1 MDFTRLIYNSFMNLK
16 KNLDEIN
23 DDGIKSLL
31 KGMDEKLEAFDVKII
46 VHEDWIIKIENTL
59 KYIENAIVENR
70 QFIREDGE
78 VLPIEK
84 VRKVNKASIAN
95 LAKHSEYI
103 SKVPKEDDSIIP
115 DKLYTI
121 EKETDFSVYE
131 NKFLFLLLTT
141 LRGFLS
147 VIQEGISDA
156 IESGYTTLSVKK
168 KNKLNDLEDN
178 INILL
183 EGKNRGDDSIPSE
196 LKDTIDRIE
205 NISSRID
212 SFLNMNLMKE
222 MSKYPLI
229 SSNITKTNV
238 LRMNEN
244 FKACVDLYEFI
255 TRYDELGYD
264 VILNNRIIHLDES
277 EKTEIEIALLTI
289 ETLAYKDSKELSKA
303 FNKEYET
310 YLRELDD
317 SKREI
322 RDKRISELKEKFNSN
337 GKTDYEYIILLEDK
351 ITDLLNLKE
360 ELIKLDN
367 ENKALKLDNERLN
380 NVIVDKNTIISD
392 LEKQIH
398 DLLNK
403 NNELNEKIID
413 FNKNE
418 LLLNDRIS
426 ELEKES
432 SGKDKYVEDS
442 RVSVGKL
449 NSEIS
454 RLQAE
459 LINKEAEKVQIRTD
473 IKKDLDIKDERI
485 SILQARLL
493 THGERS
499 LDDYTSEKNFDELER
514 EYKMIEKIY
523 KEEWK
528 KTKKAIKKKLKE
540 GE

>member
-183 EGKNRGDDSIPSE
+183 EGKNRGENSIPSE

-322 RDKRISELKEKFNSN
+322 RDKRISELKERFNSS

-351 ITDLLNLKE
+351 ITDLLNIKE

-432 SGKDKYVEDS
+432 SGKDKYVEEA

-473 IKKDLDIKDERI
+473 IQKDLYSKDEKI

-514 EYKMIEKIY
+514 EYKMIESIY

>member
-31 KGMDEKLEAFDVKII
+31 KGMDSKLEAFDVKII

-183 EGKNRGDDSIPSE
+183 EGKNRGENSIPSE

-303 FNKEYET
+303 FNMEYET
-310 YLRELDD
+310 YLKELDD

-322 RDKRISELKEKFNSN
+322 RDKRISELKEKFNSS

-418 LLLNDRIS
+418 LLLNDRIK

-432 SGKDKYVEDS
+432 SGKDKYVEEA

-473 IKKDLDIKDERI
+473 IQKDLDIKDERI

-514 EYKMIEKIY
+514 EYKMIESIY

>member
-31 KGMDEKLEAFDVKII
+31 KGMDSKLEAFDVKII

-84 VRKVNKASIAN
+84 IRKVNKASIAN

-183 EGKNRGDDSIPSE
+183 EGKNRGENSIPSE

-310 YLRELDD
+310 YLKELDD

-418 LLLNDRIS
+418 LLLNDRIK

-432 SGKDKYVEDS
+432 SGKDKYVEEA
-442 RVSVGKL
+442 RVSLGKL

-473 IKKDLDIKDERI
+473 IQKDLDIKDEKI

>member
-31 KGMDEKLEAFDVKII
+31 KGMDSKLEAFDVKII

-131 NKFLFLLLTT
+131 NKFLYLLLTT
-141 LRGFLS
+141 LRGFVT

-156 IESGYTTLSVKK
+156 IESGFTTLSVKK
-168 KNKLNDLEDN
+168 KNKLNDVEDN
-178 INILL
+178 IKIFV
-183 EGKNRGDDSIPSE
+183 EGKNRGENSIPAD
-196 LKDTIDRIE
+196 LKETIDRIE
-205 NISSRID
+205 NISSQID

-310 YLRELDD
+310 YLKELDD

-351 ITDLLNLKE
+351 ITDLLNLSK
-360 ELIKLDN
+360 
-367 ENKALKLDNERLN
+367 
-380 NVIVDKNTIISD
+380 
-392 LEKQIH
+392 H
-398 DLLNK
+398 
-403 NNELNEKIID
+403 
-413 FNKNE
+413 
-418 LLLNDRIS
+418 
-426 ELEKES
+426 
-432 SGKDKYVEDS
+432 
-442 RVSVGKL
+442 
-449 NSEIS
+449 
-454 RLQAE
+454 
-459 LINKEAEKVQIRTD
+459 
-473 IKKDLDIKDERI
+473 
-485 SILQARLL
+485 
-493 THGERS
+493 
-499 LDDYTSEKNFDELER
+499 
-514 EYKMIEKIY
+514 
-523 KEEWK
+523 
-528 KTKKAIKKKLKE
+528 
-540 GE
+540 

>member
-31 KGMDEKLEAFDVKII
+31 KGMDERLEAFDVKII

-183 EGKNRGDDSIPSE
+183 EGKNRGENSIPSE

-337 GKTDYEYIILLEDK
+337 GKADYEYIILLEDK
-351 ITDLLNLKE
+351 IADLLNLKE

-367 ENKALKLDNERLN
+367 ENKALKSDNERLN
-380 NVIVDKNTIISD
+380 NVIVDKNTLISD

-473 IKKDLDIKDERI
+473 IQKDLDIKDEKI

>member
-23 DDGIKSLL
+23 DDKIKSLL
-31 KGMDEKLEAFDVKII
+31 KGMEEKLEASEVKII
-46 VHEDWIIKIENTL
+46 VHEDWIIKIENTV
-59 KYIENAIVENR
+59 KYIENAIIENR

-84 VRKVNKASIAN
+84 IRKVNKASVSN

-103 SKVPKEDDSIIP
+103 TKIPKEDDDIIP

-131 NKFLFLLLTT
+131 NKFLYLLLTT
-141 LRGFLS
+141 LRGFVT

-156 IESGYTTLSVKK
+156 IESGFTTLSVKK
-168 KNKLNDLEDN
+168 KNKLNDVEDN
-178 INILL
+178 IKIFV
-183 EGKNRGDDSIPSE
+183 EGKNRGENSIPAD
-196 LKDTIDRIE
+196 LKEVIDRIE
-205 NISSRID
+205 NISSQID

-255 TRYDELGYD
+255 TRYDEIGYD
-264 VILNNRIIHLDES
+264 VILNNRRINLNES
-277 EKTEIEIALLTI
+277 EKIEIEIALLTI
-289 ETLAYKDSKELSKA
+289 ETLAYKDSKQLSDNFKM
-303 FNKEYET
+303 EYET
-310 YLRELDD
+310 YLKELSEAEREN
-317 SKREI
+317 
-322 RDKRISELKEKFNSN
+322 RDKRISEIKEKISAS
-337 GKTDYEYIILLEDK
+337 GKVDYDYIILLEDK
-351 ITDLLNLKE
+351 IADLLNIKE
-360 ELIKLDN
+360 ELVKLNN
-367 ENKALKLDNERLN
+367 ENNALRMDNERLN
-380 NVIVDKNTIISD
+380 NSVVEKNALIMD
-392 LEKQIH
+392 LEKQID
-398 DLLNK
+398 DLTNK
-403 NNELNEKIID
+403 NSELNDVIND
-413 FNKNE
+413 CNKNE

-432 SGKDKYVEDS
+432 SGKDKYVEES
-442 RVSVGKL
+442 RIEVGRL

-459 LINKEAEKVQIRTD
+459 LINKEAEKDQIRLD
-473 IKKDLDIKDERI
+473 IKQELDAKDERI
-485 SILQARLL
+485 SALQARLL

-528 KTKKAIKKKLKE
+528 KTKKAIKKSLKE

>member
-31 KGMDEKLEAFDVKII
+31 KGMDSKLEAFDVKII

-183 EGKNRGDDSIPSE
+183 EGKNRGENSIPSE

-310 YLRELDD
+310 YLKELDD

-418 LLLNDRIS
+418 LLLNDRIK

-432 SGKDKYVEDS
+432 SGKDKYVEEA
-442 RVSVGKL
+442 RVSLGKL

-473 IKKDLDIKDERI
+473 IQKDLDIKDEKI